1 MEGVGVCSGITFTLL
16 HASTSDL
23 TYYLIPIRRMF
34 SHVFWPTFASAV
46 TLKLTEATIPA
57 FQLIRLIRLPCCG
70 RVALSCL
77 RFVVATASVD
87 SAVNWRSWVV
97 CCRSRVRTS
106 PQACFRPSLFSSF
119 FCHSPPQDF
128 LFLSFFFSLI
138 YPLPLFLSTQN
149 SSSCDNVT
157 YLSRNNSSTVP
168 KGLHVFKI

>member
-1 MEGVGVCSGITFTLL
+1 M
-16 HASTSDL
+16 HRPDL
-23 TYYLIPIRRMF
+23 TYYLFPTRRMF
-34 SHVFWPTFASAV
+34 SHVFWPTFASGV

-77 RFVVATASVD
+77 RFVVATASVG
-87 SAVNWRSWVV
+87 SAVNGAVGSYAAGPEFEPRL
-97 CCRSRVRTS
+97 RHTS
-106 PQACFRPSLFSSF
+106 SPAFFFFFWSFASAEFSLSF
-119 FCHSPPQDF
+119 
-128 LFLSFFFSLI
+128 FLSFFFSFF